1 MLIHETVNLYVYAQL
16 SISPTNG
23 TLTHQKSKSQKLHYL
38 AFLSQLQIKASGQ
51 ACQQLKQS
59 LEESQGRLIVA
70 EQTAQEAR
78 EKIRSLEQRLQEANI
93 QLEDLRQ
100 RVLKGSQAG
109 KDAKPCELS
118 KLPNL

>member
-23 TLTHQKSKSQKLHYL
+23 ASTHQKSKSQKLHYL
-38 AFLSQLQIKASGQ
+38 VFLSQLQIKASGQ

-70 EQTAQEAR
+70 EQTAQEKTVSEGPPTNCTRGKR
-78 EKIRSLEQRLQEANI
+78 EN
-93 QLEDLRQ
+93 
-100 RVLKGSQAG
+100 KGPGTKQCSR
-109 KDAKPCELS
+109 
-118 KLPNL
+118 